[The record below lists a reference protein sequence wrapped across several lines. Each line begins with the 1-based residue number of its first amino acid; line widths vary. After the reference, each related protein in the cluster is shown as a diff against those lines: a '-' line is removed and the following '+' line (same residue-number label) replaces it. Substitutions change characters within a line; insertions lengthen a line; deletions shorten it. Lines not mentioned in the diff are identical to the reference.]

1 MSQSLLRVQGLT
13 RKFGGLVAVRDLSF
27 NVNQGEIVGLIG
39 PNGAGKTT
47 AFNLITGTIRPSS
60 GRVQFQ
66 NEDITGGPPSKV
78 VVAGLARTFQSTSTY
93 PRETVAENVYRG
105 LLSRISGSIVGIL
118 AGRRDR
124 KSKRLNSS

>member
-1 MSQSLLRVQGLT
+1 MCQSLLRVHGLT
-13 RKFGGLVAVRDLSF
+13 LKFGGLVAVRDLSF

-78 VVAGLARTFQSTSTY
+78 VVSGLARPFQRSEEHTS
-93 PRETVAENVYRG
+93 G
-105 LLSRISGSIVGIL
+105 LPSLMR
-118 AGRRDR
+118 
-124 KSKRLNSS
+124 NSYAVFCFKKKTTKTKQ

>member
-1 MSQSLLRVQGLT
+1 MGQSRLRVQGLT
-13 RKFGGLVAVRDLSF
+13 RKFGGLVAGRDLSF

-93 PRETVAENVYRG
+93 PRE
-105 LLSRISGSIVGIL
+105 I
-118 AGRRDR
+118 GRAHV
-124 KSKRLNSS
+124 